1 MLEIYMRKLI
11 LFLLL
16 PLLQINAQ
24 EEYINQE
31 LDSVLNLNQAE
42 RYLKTHPK
50 KGNEII
56 TFNEE
61 NHKTNM
67 VRDLF
72 SRGRITIESEAY
84 NTHYKV
90 VERNSITHYRASYI
104 YLDGSKM
111 NKSEIN
117 NLRNKIIKKY
127 NEGTPFNQLAQQ
139 YSMDNNANK
148 GGDLGWFTQ
157 GTYYQKFEDA
167 IINNNQVN
175 DIFTLDIDEKNWY
188 YVILK
193 TYDVKEIREV
203 KALKIVTPKN

>member
-1 MLEIYMRKLI
+1 MRKLI

-16 PLLQINAQ
+16 PLLQANAQ

-31 LDSVLNLNQAE
+31 LDSVVNLNQAE
-42 RYLKTHPK
+42 RFLKTHPSK
-50 KGNEII
+50 ENEII

-72 SRGRITIESEAY
+72 SRGHITVESELY

-90 VERNSITHYRASYI
+90 VERKSIPHYRASYI
-104 YLDGSKM
+104 YLDGSKLG
-111 NKSEIN
+111 KAEIN
-117 NLRNKIIKKY
+117 AKRKHIIKKY
-127 NEGTPFNQLAQQ
+127 NEGIPFSQLAQQ

-157 GTYYQKFEDA
+157 GTYYQEFEDA
-167 IINNNQVN
+167 IINNSEIN

-193 TYDVKEIREV
+193 TYSVKEIREV
-203 KALKIVTPKN
+203 KALKIVTPKD

>member
-1 MLEIYMRKLI
+1 MRKLI

-42 RYLKTHPK
+42 RYLKSHPQ

-72 SRGRITIESEAY
+72 SRGRITVESELY

-90 VERNSITHYRASYI
+90 VERNSIPHYRASYI

-117 NLRNKIIKKY
+117 IVRKKIIKKF
-127 NEGTPFNQLAQQ
+127 NGGTPFNQLAQQ

-148 GGDLGWFTQ
+148 GGDLGWFTE

-167 IINNNQVN
+167 IINNNRVN